1 MVIRLRKSGKIL
13 LCILCLILLGFA
25 VKFGIDR
32 YGDMAYPKKYSE
44 IVTEYAQ
51 KYQVDE
57 DLIYAVI
64 KTESGFNPEAVSVNN
79 AKGLMQITEDTFN
92 WIGTKLGYTE
102 YQHDDL
108 FEPRIAIEYGTFFL
122 SYLLDEFQNT
132 DVALAAY
139 HAGRGIT
146 NKWLQDERYSSDG
159 KTLTQI
165 PYRDTAHYVQ
175 KVERYYHNYQRRS
188 GAA

>member
-64 KTESGFNPEAVSVNN
+64 KTGGCVC
-79 AKGLMQITEDTFN
+79 Q
-92 WIGTKLGYTE
+92 
-102 YQHDDL
+102 
-108 FEPRIAIEYGTFFL
+108 
-122 SYLLDEFQNT
+122 
-132 DVALAAY
+132 
-139 HAGRGIT
+139 
-146 NKWLQDERYSSDG
+146 
-159 KTLTQI
+159 
-165 PYRDTAHYVQ
+165 
-175 KVERYYHNYQRRS
+175 
-188 GAA
+188 